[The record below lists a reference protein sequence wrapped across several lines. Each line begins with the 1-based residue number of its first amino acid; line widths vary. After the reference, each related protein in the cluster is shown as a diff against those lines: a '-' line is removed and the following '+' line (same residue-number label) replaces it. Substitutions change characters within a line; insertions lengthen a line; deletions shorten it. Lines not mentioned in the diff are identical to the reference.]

1 MKYCLAFLL
10 IFLLFDCNKELSDSV
25 TNIKCESLQQA
36 LVNNDAVVVDSLL
49 GNLLDMNYSE
59 ENLTKLADTISK
71 SCDIQATLVCFDCI
85 ATLTAQSDM
94 SLTFLNNGD
103 STIRELDFT
112 AGVNYK
118 TIKLVG
124 VQ

>member
-36 LVNNDAVVVDSLL
+36 LTNNNTALVDSLL

-71 SCDIQATLVCFDCI
+71 NCDIKAVLVCFDCI
-85 ATLTAQSDM
+85 QTLPPQSPM
-94 SLTFLNNGD
+94 ELTFLSGGD
-103 STIRELDFT
+103 STVRELDFIP
-112 AGVNYK
+112 GVNYK
-118 TIKLVG
+118 TITLIR